1 MGYNA
6 PIELRYNLLILEKH
20 TLHFTDLGIDNRL
33 ETQLAHQGIT
43 QPTDIQAHAVP
54 TALAGHDIFA
64 QSKTGSGK
72 TLAFLLPAVQRV
84 MKQKA
89 LSKRDP
95 RVLIVAPTREL
106 ATQVFTQLRLL
117 IAGTNIKAIKI
128 LGGENFNDQIK
139 ALRNDPQ
146 FVVATPGRLAD
157 HLTKRTLQLSG
168 LELLIFDE
176 ADRILD
182 LGFTEQLKMIN
193 DLADHRLRQTLLFSA
208 TLDHAQVDALSR
220 NLLKKPKQIMLSA
233 ANEQHSDI
241 KQSLYLADHLDH
253 KEALLEHFLN
263 QDDVGQCI
271 IFTATRADTSRLSEA
286 LCAKGFK
293 AQPLAGDLAQN
304 KRLDIMD
311 AFSREN
317 FKILITTDV
326 ASRGLDLLSVTH
338 VINFD
343 LPKHAEEYVHR
354 IGRTGRA
361 GFKGSALSLVGPKDW
376 PSYLAIKAFLNDELK
391 FDSVDGLKAKF
402 KGIKEKKPVAVLAT
416 EKTVAAKKPVFKR
429 KAKPKKPSAPIKA
442 PINIDGDT
450 PMRRRKK
457 PEQE

>member
-1 MGYNA
+1 M
-6 PIELRYNLLILEKH
+6 
-20 TLHFTDLGIDNRL
+20 HFTDLGIDTRL
-33 ETQLAHQGIT
+33 ETQLAHQGIA

-117 IAGTNIKAIKI
+117 IAGANIKAVKI

-139 ALRNDPQ
+139 ALRNDPH

-157 HLTKRTLQLSG
+157 HITKRSLQLSG

-193 DLADHRLRQTLLFSA
+193 EQANHRLRQTLLFSA

-220 NLLKKPKQIMLSA
+220 NLLKKPKQITLSA

-241 KQSLYLADHLDH
+241 KQTLYLADHLDH
-253 KEALLEHFLN
+253 KEALLEHFLK

-286 LCAKGFK
+286 LNEKGFK
-293 AQPLAGDLAQN
+293 SVALAGDLTQS
-304 KRLDIMD
+304 KRLEIMD
-311 AFSREN
+311 SFSREN

-361 GFKGSALSLVGPKDW
+361 GFKGNALSLVGPKDW
-376 PSYLAIKAFLNDELK
+376 ASYLAIKSFLNDELV
-391 FDSVDGLKAKF
+391 FASVEGLKAKF
-402 KGIKEKKPVAVLAT
+402 KGIKEKKPAAT
-416 EKTVAAKKPVFKR
+416 VKTKKVTQVKKPHVKR
-429 KAKPKKPSAPIKA
+429 KAKPKKPVAPIKA
-442 PINIDGDT
+442 PMNIDGDS
-450 PMRRRKK
+450 PMRRKKK

>member
-1 MGYNA
+1 MENT
-6 PIELRYNLLILEKH
+6 
-20 TLHFTDLGIDNRL
+20 TLHFTDLGIDTRL

-117 IAGTNIKAIKI
+117 IAGTNIKAVKI

-139 ALRNDPQ
+139 ALRNDPH

-157 HLTKRTLQLSG
+157 HITKRSLQLSG

-193 DLADHRLRQTLLFSA
+193 EQANHRLRQTLLFSA

-220 NLLKKPKQIMLSA
+220 NLLKKPKQITLSA

-241 KQSLYLADHLDH
+241 KQTLYLADHLDH
-253 KEALLEHFLN
+253 KEALLEHFLK

-286 LCAKGFK
+286 LNTKGFK
-293 AQPLAGDLAQN
+293 SVALAGDLTQS

-311 AFSREN
+311 SFSREN

-361 GFKGSALSLVGPKDW
+361 GFKGNALSLVGPKDW
-376 PSYLAIKAFLNDELK
+376 TSYLAIKSFLNDELV
-391 FDSVDGLKAKF
+391 FASVDGLKAKF
-402 KGIKEKKPVAVLAT
+402 KGIKEKKPATTVVKTKKVAQV
-416 EKTVAAKKPVFKR
+416 KKPQVKR
-429 KAKPKKPSAPIKA
+429 KAKPKKPAAPIKA
-442 PINIDGDT
+442 PMNIDGNS
-450 PMRRRKK
+450 PMRRKKK

>member
-1 MGYNA
+1 M
-6 PIELRYNLLILEKH
+6 LILEKH
-20 TLHFTDLGIDNRL
+20 TLHFTDLGIDTRL

-117 IAGTNIKAIKI
+117 IAGTNIKAVKI

-139 ALRNDPQ
+139 ALRNDPH

-157 HLTKRTLQLSG
+157 HLKQRSLQLSG

-182 LGFTEQLKMIN
+182 LGFTDQLKLIN
-193 DLADHRLRQTLLFSA
+193 ELADHRLRQTLLFSA

-241 KQSLYLADHLDH
+241 KQTLYLADHLDH

-263 QDDVGQCI
+263 QDNVGQCI
-271 IFTATRADTSRLSEA
+271 IFTATRADTSRLSES
-286 LCAKGFK
+286 LNSKGFK
-293 AQPLAGDLAQN
+293 SVALAGDLTQS

-361 GFKGSALSLVGPKDW
+361 GFKGNALSLVGPKDW
-376 PSYLAIKAFLNDELK
+376 TSYLAIKSFLNDELS
-391 FDSVDGLKAKF
+391 FAAVEGLKAKF
-402 KGIKEKKPVAVLAT
+402 KGIKEKKVAPIKPT
-416 EKTVAAKKPVFKR
+416 KKAVTANKPQPKR
-429 KAKPKKPSAPIKA
+429 KAKPKKPAAPIKA
-442 PINIDGDT
+442 PLNIDGDT
-450 PMRRRKK
+450 PMRRKKK

>member
-1 MGYNA
+1 
-6 PIELRYNLLILEKH
+6 LQ
-20 TLHFTDLGIDNRL
+20 FTDLGIDTRL

-54 TALAGHDIFA
+54 TALAGYDIFA

-117 IAGTNIKAIKI
+117 IAGTNIKAVKI

-157 HLTKRTLQLSG
+157 HITKRSLQLSG

-193 DLADHRLRQTLLFSA
+193 EQANHRLRQTLLFSA

-220 NLLKKPKQIMLSA
+220 NLLKKPKQITLSA

-241 KQSLYLADHLDH
+241 KQTLYLADHLDH

-263 QDDVGQCI
+263 QDNVGQCI

-286 LCAKGFK
+286 LNAKGFK
-293 AQPLAGDLAQN
+293 SVALAGDLTQN

-311 AFSREN
+311 SFSREN

-361 GFKGSALSLVGPKDW
+361 GFKGNALSLVGPKDW
-376 PSYLAIKAFLNDELK
+376 ASYLAIKAFLNDELN
-391 FDSVDGLKAKF
+391 FASIDGLKAKF
-402 KGIKEKKPVAVLAT
+402 KGIKEKKPVSSFKKEKIVAV
-416 EKTVAAKKPVFKR
+416 KKPLFKR

-442 PINIDGDT
+442 PMNIDGDT
-450 PMRRRKK
+450 PMRRKKK

>member
-1 MGYNA
+1 MENT
-6 PIELRYNLLILEKH
+6 
-20 TLHFTDLGIDNRL
+20 TLHFTDLGIDTRL

-117 IAGTNIKAIKI
+117 IAGTNIKAVKI

-139 ALRNDPQ
+139 ALRNDPH

-157 HLTKRTLQLSG
+157 HITKRSLQLSG

-193 DLADHRLRQTLLFSA
+193 EQANHRLRQTLLFSA

-220 NLLKKPKQIMLSA
+220 NLLKKPKQITLSA

-241 KQSLYLADHLDH
+241 KQTLYLADHLDH
-253 KEALLEHFLN
+253 KEALLEHFLK

-286 LCAKGFK
+286 LNEKGFK
-293 AQPLAGDLAQN
+293 SVALAGDLTQS
-304 KRLDIMD
+304 KRLEIMD
-311 AFSREN
+311 SFSREN

-361 GFKGSALSLVGPKDW
+361 GFKGNALSLVGPKDW
-376 PSYLAIKAFLNDELK
+376 ASYLAIKSFLNDELV
-391 FDSVDGLKAKF
+391 FASVEGLKAKF
-402 KGIKEKKPVAVLAT
+402 KGIKEKKPAVT
-416 EKTVAAKKPVFKR
+416 VKTKKVTQVKKPQIKR
-429 KAKPKKPSAPIKA
+429 KAKPKKPVAPIKA
-442 PINIDGDT
+442 PMNIDGDS
-450 PMRRRKK
+450 PMRRKKK

>member
-1 MGYNA
+1 M
-6 PIELRYNLLILEKH
+6 
-20 TLHFTDLGIDNRL
+20 HFTDLGIDTRL

-117 IAGTNIKAIKI
+117 IAGTNIKAVKI

-139 ALRNDPQ
+139 ALRNDPH

-157 HLTKRTLQLSG
+157 HITKRSLQLSG

-193 DLADHRLRQTLLFSA
+193 EQANHRLRQTLLFSA

-220 NLLKKPKQIMLSA
+220 NLLKKPKQITLSA

-241 KQSLYLADHLDH
+241 KQTLYLADNLDH
-253 KEALLEHFLN
+253 KEALLEHFLK

-286 LCAKGFK
+286 LNDKGFK
-293 AQPLAGDLAQN
+293 SVALAGDLTQS
-304 KRLDIMD
+304 KRLEIMD
-311 AFSREN
+311 SFSREN

-361 GFKGSALSLVGPKDW
+361 GFKGNALSLVGPKDW
-376 PSYLAIKAFLNDELK
+376 ASYIAIKSFLNDELV
-391 FDSVDGLKAKF
+391 FASVEGLKAKF
-402 KGIKEKKPVAVLAT
+402 KGIKEKKPAAVV
-416 EKTVAAKKPVFKR
+416 KTKKVTQVKKPHVKR
-429 KAKPKKPSAPIKA
+429 KAKPKKPVAPIKA
-442 PINIDGDT
+442 PMNIDGDS
-450 PMRRRKK
+450 PMRRKKK

>member
-1 MGYNA
+1 M
-6 PIELRYNLLILEKH
+6 LILEKH
-20 TLHFTDLGIDNRL
+20 TLQFTDLGIDTRL

-117 IAGTNIKAIKI
+117 IAGTNIKAVKI

-157 HLTKRTLQLSG
+157 HITKRSLQLSG

-193 DLADHRLRQTLLFSA
+193 EQANHRLRQTLLFSA

-220 NLLKKPKQIMLSA
+220 NLLKKPKQITLSA

-241 KQSLYLADHLDH
+241 KQTLYLADHLDH

-263 QDDVGQCI
+263 QDNVGQCI

-286 LCAKGFK
+286 LNAKGFK
-293 AQPLAGDLAQN
+293 SVALAGDLTQN

-311 AFSREN
+311 SFSREN

-361 GFKGSALSLVGPKDW
+361 GFKGNALSLVGPKDW
-376 PSYLAIKAFLNDELK
+376 ASYLAIKAFLNDELN
-391 FDSVDGLKAKF
+391 FASIDGLKAKF
-402 KGIKEKKPVAVLAT
+402 KGIKEKKPVSSFKKEKIVAV
-416 EKTVAAKKPVFKR
+416 KKPLFKR
-429 KAKPKKPSAPIKA
+429 KAKPKKPSTPIKA
-442 PINIDGDT
+442 PMNIDGDT
-450 PMRRRKK
+450 PMRRKKK

>member
-1 MGYNA
+1 M
-6 PIELRYNLLILEKH
+6 LILEKH
-20 TLHFTDLGIDNRL
+20 TLHFTELGIDTRL
-33 ETQLAHQGIT
+33 ETQLAHQGIS

-117 IAGTNIKAIKI
+117 IAGTNIKAVKI

-139 ALRNDPQ
+139 ALRNDPH

-157 HLTKRTLQLSG
+157 HLKQRSLQLSG

-182 LGFTEQLKMIN
+182 LGFTDQLKLIN
-193 DLADHRLRQTLLFSA
+193 ELADHRLRQTLLFSA

-241 KQSLYLADHLDH
+241 KQTLYLADHLDH

-263 QDDVGQCI
+263 QDNVGQCI
-271 IFTATRADTSRLSEA
+271 IFTATRADTSRLSES
-286 LCAKGFK
+286 LNSKGFK
-293 AQPLAGDLAQN
+293 SVALAGDLTQS

-361 GFKGSALSLVGPKDW
+361 GFKGNALSLVGPKDW
-376 PSYLAIKAFLNDELK
+376 TSYLAIKSFLNDELS
-391 FDSVDGLKAKF
+391 FAAVEGLKAKF
-402 KGIKEKKPVAVLAT
+402 KGIKEKKVAPIKPT
-416 EKTVAAKKPVFKR
+416 KKAVTANKPQPKR
-429 KAKPKKPSAPIKA
+429 KAKPKKPAAPIKA
-442 PINIDGDT
+442 PLNIDGDT
-450 PMRRRKK
+450 PMRRKKK

>member
-1 MGYNA
+1 VQ
-6 PIELRYNLLILEKH
+6 
-20 TLHFTDLGIDNRL
+20 FTDLGIDTRL

-106 ATQVFTQLRLL
+106 ATQVFTQLRIL

-157 HLTKRTLQLSG
+157 HISKRSLQLSG

-182 LGFTEQLKMIN
+182 LGFTEQLTLIN
-193 DLADHRLRQTLLFSA
+193 EQANHRLRQTLLFSA

-220 NLLKKPKQIMLSA
+220 NLLKKPKQITLSA

-241 KQSLYLADHLDH
+241 KQTLYLADHLDH

-263 QDDVGQCI
+263 QDNVGQCI
-271 IFTATRADTSRLSEA
+271 IFTATRADTGRLSEA
-286 LCAKGFK
+286 LNAKGFK
-293 AQPLAGDLAQN
+293 SVALAGDLTQN

-311 AFSREN
+311 SFSREN

-361 GFKGSALSLVGPKDW
+361 GFKGNALSLVGPKDW
-376 PSYLAIKAFLNDELK
+376 ASYLAIKSFLNNELY
-391 FDSVDGLKAKF
+391 FASIDGLKAKF
-402 KGIKEKKPVAVLAT
+402 KGIKEKKPELVVAK
-416 EKTVAAKKPVFKR
+416 EKIAAVKKPLFKR

-442 PINIDGDT
+442 PMNIDGDT

>member
-1 MGYNA
+1 
-6 PIELRYNLLILEKH
+6 
-20 TLHFTDLGIDNRL
+20 LHFTDLGIDTRL

-117 IAGTNIKAIKI
+117 IAGTNIKAVKI

-139 ALRNDPQ
+139 ALRNDPH

-157 HLTKRTLQLSG
+157 HITKRSLQLSG

-193 DLADHRLRQTLLFSA
+193 EQANHRLRQTLLFSA

-220 NLLKKPKQIMLSA
+220 NLLKKPKQITLSA

-241 KQSLYLADHLDH
+241 KQTLYLADHLDH
-253 KEALLEHFLN
+253 KEALLEHFLK

-286 LCAKGFK
+286 LNTKGFK
-293 AQPLAGDLAQN
+293 SVALAGDLTQS

-311 AFSREN
+311 SFSREN

-361 GFKGSALSLVGPKDW
+361 GFKGNALSLVGPKDW
-376 PSYLAIKAFLNDELK
+376 TSYLAIKSFLNDELV
-391 FDSVDGLKAKF
+391 FASVDGLKAKF
-402 KGIKEKKPVAVLAT
+402 KGIKEKKPATTVVKTKKVAQV
-416 EKTVAAKKPVFKR
+416 KKPQVKR
-429 KAKPKKPSAPIKA
+429 KAKPKKPAAPIKA
-442 PINIDGDT
+442 PMNIDGNS
-450 PMRRRKK
+450 PMRRKKK

>member
-1 MGYNA
+1 M
-6 PIELRYNLLILEKH
+6 LILEKH
-20 TLHFTDLGIDNRL
+20 TLHFTDLGIDTRL

-117 IAGTNIKAIKI
+117 IAGTNIKAVKI

-139 ALRNDPQ
+139 ALRNDPH

-157 HLTKRTLQLSG
+157 HLKQRSLQLSG

-182 LGFTEQLKMIN
+182 LGFTDQLKLIN
-193 DLADHRLRQTLLFSA
+193 ELADHRLRQTLLFSA

-241 KQSLYLADHLDH
+241 KQTLYLADHLDH

-263 QDDVGQCI
+263 QDNVGQCI
-271 IFTATRADTSRLSEA
+271 IFTATRADTSRLSES
-286 LCAKGFK
+286 LNSKGFK
-293 AQPLAGDLAQN
+293 SVALAGDLTQS

-361 GFKGSALSLVGPKDW
+361 GFKGNALSLVGPKDW
-376 PSYLAIKAFLNDELK
+376 ASYLAIKSFLNDELS
-391 FDSVDGLKAKF
+391 FAAVEGLKAKF
-402 KGIKEKKPVAVLAT
+402 KGIKEKKVAPIKAT
-416 EKTVAAKKPVFKR
+416 KKAVTANKPQPKR
-429 KAKPKKPSAPIKA
+429 KAKPKKPAAPIKA
-442 PINIDGDT
+442 PLNIDGDT
-450 PMRRRKK
+450 PMRRKKK

>member
-1 MGYNA
+1 M
-6 PIELRYNLLILEKH
+6 
-20 TLHFTDLGIDNRL
+20 HFTDLGIDTRL

-54 TALAGHDIFA
+54 AALAGHDIFA

-117 IAGTNIKAIKI
+117 IAGTNIKAVKI

-139 ALRNDPQ
+139 ALRNDPH

-157 HLTKRTLQLSG
+157 HLKQRSLQLSG

-182 LGFTEQLKMIN
+182 LGFTDQLKLIN
-193 DLADHRLRQTLLFSA
+193 ELADHRLRQTLLFSA

-241 KQSLYLADHLDH
+241 KQTLYLADHLDH

-263 QDDVGQCI
+263 QDNVGQCI
-271 IFTATRADTSRLSEA
+271 IFTATRADTSRLSES
-286 LCAKGFK
+286 LNSKGFK
-293 AQPLAGDLAQN
+293 SVALAGDLTQS

-361 GFKGSALSLVGPKDW
+361 GFKGNALSLVGPKDW
-376 PSYLAIKAFLNDELK
+376 ASYLAIKSFLNDELS
-391 FDSVDGLKAKF
+391 FAAVEGLKAKF
-402 KGIKEKKPVAVLAT
+402 KGIKEKKVAPIKPT
-416 EKTVAAKKPVFKR
+416 KKAVTANKPQPKR
-429 KAKPKKPSAPIKA
+429 KAKPKKPAAPIKA
-442 PINIDGDT
+442 PLNIDGDT
-450 PMRRRKK
+450 PMRRKKK

>member
-1 MGYNA
+1 MEN
-6 PIELRYNLLILEKH
+6 I
-20 TLHFTDLGIDNRL
+20 TLHFTDLGIDTRL

-117 IAGTNIKAIKI
+117 IAGTAIKAVKV

-157 HLTKRTLQLSG
+157 HVTKRSLQLSG

-182 LGFTEQLKMIN
+182 LGFTEQLKLIN
-193 DLADHRLRQTLLFSA
+193 DEANHRLRQTLLFSA

-220 NLLKKPKQIMLSA
+220 NLLKKPKQITLSA

-241 KQSLYLADHLDH
+241 TQTLYLADHLDH
-253 KEALLEHFLN
+253 KEALLAHFLK
-263 QDDVGQCI
+263 QDEVGQCI
-271 IFTATRADTSRLSEA
+271 IFTATRADTSRLSEE
-286 LCAKGFK
+286 LNNKGFK
-293 AQPLAGDLAQN
+293 SVALAGDLTQS

-311 AFSREN
+311 SFSRGN

-361 GFKGSALSLVGPKDW
+361 GFKGTAISLVGPKDW
-376 PSYLAIKAFLNDELK
+376 ASYLAIKSFLNDELK
-391 FDSVDGLKAKF
+391 FATIDGLKAKF
-402 KGIKEKKPVAVLAT
+402 KGIKEKKPAAT
-416 EKTVAAKKPVFKR
+416 VKAKKVTHVKKPQIKR
-429 KAKPKKPSAPIKA
+429 KAKPKKPAAPIKA
-442 PINIDGDT
+442 PMNIDGDS
-450 PMRRRKK
+450 PMRRKKK

>member
-1 MGYNA
+1 M
-6 PIELRYNLLILEKH
+6 LILEKH
-20 TLHFTDLGIDNRL
+20 TLHFTELGIDTRL

-117 IAGTNIKAIKI
+117 IAGTNIKAVKI

-139 ALRNDPQ
+139 ALRNDPH

-157 HLTKRTLQLSG
+157 HLKQRSLQLSG

-182 LGFTEQLKMIN
+182 LGFTDQLKLIN
-193 DLADHRLRQTLLFSA
+193 ELADHRLRQTLLFSA

-241 KQSLYLADHLDH
+241 KQTLYLADHLDH

-263 QDDVGQCI
+263 QDNVGQCI
-271 IFTATRADTSRLSEA
+271 IFTATRADTSRLSES
-286 LCAKGFK
+286 LNSKGFK
-293 AQPLAGDLAQN
+293 SVALAGDLTQS

-361 GFKGSALSLVGPKDW
+361 GFKGNALSLVGPKDW
-376 PSYLAIKAFLNDELK
+376 ASYLAIKSFLNDELS
-391 FDSVDGLKAKF
+391 FAAVEGLKAKF
-402 KGIKEKKPVAVLAT
+402 KGIKEKKVTPIKPTKKAVT
-416 EKTVAAKKPVFKR
+416 TNKPQPKR
-429 KAKPKKPSAPIKA
+429 KAKPKKPAAPIKA
-442 PINIDGDT
+442 PLNIDGDT
-450 PMRRRKK
+450 PMRRKKK

>member
-1 MGYNA
+1 
-6 PIELRYNLLILEKH
+6 LQ
-20 TLHFTDLGIDNRL
+20 FTDLGIDTRL

-117 IAGTNIKAIKI
+117 IAGTAIKAVKI

-157 HLTKRTLQLSG
+157 HITKRSLQLSG

-193 DLADHRLRQTLLFSA
+193 EQANHRLRQTLLFSA

-220 NLLKKPKQIMLSA
+220 NLLKKPKQITLSA

-241 KQSLYLADHLDH
+241 KQTLYLADHLDH

-271 IFTATRADTSRLSEA
+271 IFTATRSDTSRLSEA
-286 LCAKGFK
+286 LNAKGFK
-293 AQPLAGDLAQN
+293 SVALAGDLTQN

-311 AFSREN
+311 SFSREN

-338 VINFD
+338 VIN
-343 LPKHAEEYVHR
+343 
-354 IGRTGRA
+354 
-361 GFKGSALSLVGPKDW
+361 LVGPKDW
-376 PSYLAIKAFLNDELK
+376 ASYLAIKSFLNDELV
-391 FDSVDGLKAKF
+391 FASVEGLKAKF
-402 KGIKEKKPVAVLAT
+402 KGIKEKKPEATWDKSKEKSAAV
-416 EKTVAAKKPVFKR
+416 KKPVFKR
-429 KAKPKKPSAPIKA
+429 KAKPKKPTAPIKA
-442 PINIDGDT
+442 PMNIDGDT
-450 PMRRRKK
+450 PMRRKK
-457 PEQE
+457 KTEQE

>member
-1 MGYNA
+1 M
-6 PIELRYNLLILEKH
+6 LILEKH
-20 TLHFTDLGIDNRL
+20 TLHFTELGIDTRL
-33 ETQLAHQGIT
+33 ETQLAHKGIT

-54 TALAGHDIFA
+54 TALAGYDIFA

-117 IAGTNIKAIKI
+117 IAGTNIKAVKI

-139 ALRNDPQ
+139 ALRNDPH

-157 HLTKRTLQLSG
+157 HLKQRSLQLSG

-182 LGFTEQLKMIN
+182 LGFTDQLKLIN
-193 DLADHRLRQTLLFSA
+193 ELADHRLRQTLLFSA

-241 KQSLYLADHLDH
+241 KQTLYLADHLDH

-263 QDDVGQCI
+263 QDNVGQCI
-271 IFTATRADTSRLSEA
+271 IFTATRADTSRLSES
-286 LCAKGFK
+286 LNSKGFK
-293 AQPLAGDLAQN
+293 SVALAGDLTQS

-361 GFKGSALSLVGPKDW
+361 GF
-376 PSYLAIKAFLNDELK
+376 
-391 FDSVDGLKAKF
+391 
-402 KGIKEKKPVAVLAT
+402 
-416 EKTVAAKKPVFKR
+416 
-429 KAKPKKPSAPIKA
+429 
-442 PINIDGDT
+442 
-450 PMRRRKK
+450 
-457 PEQE
+457 

>member
-1 MGYNA
+1 MQ
-6 PIELRYNLLILEKH
+6 
-20 TLHFTDLGIDNRL
+20 FTDLGIDTRL

-117 IAGTNIKAIKI
+117 IAGTAIKAVKI

-157 HLTKRTLQLSG
+157 HITKRSLQLSG

-193 DLADHRLRQTLLFSA
+193 EQANHRLRQTLLFSA

-220 NLLKKPKQIMLSA
+220 NLLKKPKQITLSA

-241 KQSLYLADHLDH
+241 KQTLYLADHLDH

-271 IFTATRADTSRLSEA
+271 IFTATRSDTSRLSEA
-286 LCAKGFK
+286 LNAKGFK
-293 AQPLAGDLAQN
+293 SVALAGDLTQS

-311 AFSREN
+311 SFSREN

-361 GFKGSALSLVGPKDW
+361 GFKGNAISLVGPKDW
-376 PSYLAIKAFLNDELK
+376 ASYLAIKAFLNDELK
-391 FDSVDGLKAKF
+391 FASVESLKAKF
-402 KGIKEKKPVAVLAT
+402 KGLKEKKPEAAWDKSKEKAAAV
-416 EKTVAAKKPVFKR
+416 KKPAFKR
-429 KAKPKKPSAPIKA
+429 KAKPKKPTAPIKA
-442 PINIDGDT
+442 PMNIDGDT
-450 PMRRRKK
+450 PMRRKK
-457 PEQE
+457 SLSRNNYELPRNHTNIICKRSE

>member
-1 MGYNA
+1 
-6 PIELRYNLLILEKH
+6 LLILEKH
-20 TLHFTDLGIDNRL
+20 TLHFTDLGIDTRL

-117 IAGTNIKAIKI
+117 IAGTNIKAVKI

-139 ALRNDPQ
+139 ALRNDPH

-157 HLTKRTLQLSG
+157 HLKQRSLQLSG

-182 LGFTEQLKMIN
+182 LGFTDQLKLIN
-193 DLADHRLRQTLLFSA
+193 ELADHRLRQTLLFSA

-241 KQSLYLADHLDH
+241 KQTLYLADHLDH

-263 QDDVGQCI
+263 QDNVGQCI
-271 IFTATRADTSRLSEA
+271 IFTATRADTSRLSES
-286 LCAKGFK
+286 LNSKGFK
-293 AQPLAGDLAQN
+293 SVALAGDLTQS

-361 GFKGSALSLVGPKDW
+361 GFKGNALSLVGPKDW
-376 PSYLAIKAFLNDELK
+376 ASYLAIKSFLNDELS
-391 FDSVDGLKAKF
+391 FAAVEGFKAKF
-402 KGIKEKKPVAVLAT
+402 KGIKEKKVAPIKPT
-416 EKTVAAKKPVFKR
+416 KKAVTANKPQPKR
-429 KAKPKKPSAPIKA
+429 KAKPKKPAAPIKA
-442 PINIDGDT
+442 PLNIDGDT
-450 PMRRRKK
+450 PMRRKKK

>member
-1 MGYNA
+1 M
-6 PIELRYNLLILEKH
+6 
-20 TLHFTDLGIDNRL
+20 HFTDLGIDTRL

-117 IAGTNIKAIKI
+117 IAGTNIKAVKI

-139 ALRNDPQ
+139 ALRNDPH

-157 HLTKRTLQLSG
+157 HLNQRSLQLSG

-182 LGFTEQLKMIN
+182 LGFTDQLKLIN
-193 DLADHRLRQTLLFSA
+193 ELADHRLRQTLLFSA

-241 KQSLYLADHLDH
+241 KQTLYLADHLDH

-263 QDDVGQCI
+263 QDNVGQCI
-271 IFTATRADTSRLSEA
+271 IFTATRADTSRLSES
-286 LCAKGFK
+286 LNSKDFK
-293 AQPLAGDLAQN
+293 SVALAGDLTQS

-361 GFKGSALSLVGPKDW
+361 GFKGNALSLVGPKDW
-376 PSYLAIKAFLNDELK
+376 ASYLAIKSFLNDELS
-391 FDSVDGLKAKF
+391 FATVEGLKAKF
-402 KGIKEKKPVAVLAT
+402 KGIKEKQVAPIKPTKKAVT
-416 EKTVAAKKPVFKR
+416 TNKPQPNRKKKKKKP
-429 KAKPKKPSAPIKA
+429 ATPIKA
-442 PINIDGDT
+442 PLNIDGYT
-450 PMRRRKK
+450 LMRRKKK

>member
-1 MGYNA
+1 
-6 PIELRYNLLILEKH
+6 
-20 TLHFTDLGIDNRL
+20 LHFTDLGIDTRL

-117 IAGTNIKAIKI
+117 IAGTNIKAVKI

-139 ALRNDPQ
+139 ALRNDPH

-157 HLTKRTLQLSG
+157 HLKQRSLQLSG

-182 LGFTEQLKMIN
+182 LGFTDQLKLIN
-193 DLADHRLRQTLLFSA
+193 ELADHRLRQTLLFSA

-241 KQSLYLADHLDH
+241 KQTLYLADHLDH

-263 QDDVGQCI
+263 QDNVGQCI
-271 IFTATRADTSRLSEA
+271 IFTATRADTSRLSES
-286 LCAKGFK
+286 LNSKGFK
-293 AQPLAGDLAQN
+293 SVALAGDLTQS

-361 GFKGSALSLVGPKDW
+361 GFKGNALSLVGPKDW
-376 PSYLAIKAFLNDELK
+376 ASYLAIKSFLNDELS
-391 FDSVDGLKAKF
+391 FAAVEGFKAKF
-402 KGIKEKKPVAVLAT
+402 KGIKEKKVAPIKPT
-416 EKTVAAKKPVFKR
+416 KKAVTANKPQPKR
-429 KAKPKKPSAPIKA
+429 KAKPKKPAAPIKA
-442 PINIDGDT
+442 PLNIDGDT
-450 PMRRRKK
+450 PMRRKKK

>member
-1 MGYNA
+1 M
-6 PIELRYNLLILEKH
+6 LILEKH
-20 TLHFTDLGIDNRL
+20 TLQFTDLGIDTRL

-54 TALAGHDIFA
+54 TALAGYDIFA

-117 IAGTNIKAIKI
+117 IAGTAIKAVKI

-157 HLTKRTLQLSG
+157 HITKRSLQLSG

-193 DLADHRLRQTLLFSA
+193 EQANHRLRQTLLFSA

-220 NLLKKPKQIMLSA
+220 NLLKKPKQITLSA

-241 KQSLYLADHLDH
+241 KQTLYLADHLDH

-271 IFTATRADTSRLSEA
+271 IFTATRSDTSRLSEA
-286 LCAKGFK
+286 LNAKGFK
-293 AQPLAGDLAQN
+293 SVALAGDLTQS

-311 AFSREN
+311 SFSREN

-361 GFKGSALSLVGPKDW
+361 GFKGNAISLVGPKDW
-376 PSYLAIKAFLNDELK
+376 ASYLAIKAFLNDELK
-391 FDSVDGLKAKF
+391 FASVEGLKAKF
-402 KGIKEKKPVAVLAT
+402 KGLKEKKPEATWDKSKEKAAAV
-416 EKTVAAKKPVFKR
+416 KKPVFKR
-429 KAKPKKPSAPIKA
+429 KAKPKKPTAPIKA
-442 PINIDGDT
+442 PMNIDGDT
-450 PMRRRKK
+450 PMRRKK
-457 PEQE
+457 KTEQE

>member
-1 MGYNA
+1 M
-6 PIELRYNLLILEKH
+6 LILEKH
-20 TLHFTDLGIDNRL
+20 TLQFTDLGIDTRL

-117 IAGTNIKAIKI
+117 IAGTAIKAVKI

-157 HLTKRTLQLSG
+157 HITKRSLQLSG

-193 DLADHRLRQTLLFSA
+193 EQANHRLRQTLLFSA
-208 TLDHAQVDALSR
+208 TLDHVQVDALSR
-220 NLLKKPKQIMLSA
+220 NLLKKPKQITLSA

-241 KQSLYLADHLDH
+241 KQTLYLADHLDH

-263 QDDVGQCI
+263 QDDVGPCI
-271 IFTATRADTSRLSEA
+271 IFTATRSDTSRLSEA
-286 LCAKGFK
+286 LNAKGFK
-293 AQPLAGDLAQN
+293 SVALAGDLTQN

-311 AFSREN
+311 SFSREN

-361 GFKGSALSLVGPKDW
+361 GFKGNAISLVGPKDW
-376 PSYLAIKAFLNDELK
+376 ASYLAIKAFLNDELK
-391 FDSVDGLKAKF
+391 FASVESLKAKF
-402 KGIKEKKPVAVLAT
+402 KGLKEKKPEAAWDKSKEKAAAV
-416 EKTVAAKKPVFKR
+416 KKPAFKR
-429 KAKPKKPSAPIKA
+429 KAKPKKPTAPIKA
-442 PINIDGDT
+442 PMNIDGDT
-450 PMRRRKK
+450 PMRRKKK

>member
-1 MGYNA
+1 
-6 PIELRYNLLILEKH
+6 LENT
-20 TLHFTDLGIDNRL
+20 TLHFTDLGIDTRL

-117 IAGTNIKAIKI
+117 IAGTNIKAVKI

-139 ALRNDPQ
+139 ALRNDPH

-157 HLTKRTLQLSG
+157 HITKRSLQLSG

-193 DLADHRLRQTLLFSA
+193 EQANHRLRQTLLFSA

-220 NLLKKPKQIMLSA
+220 NLLKKPKQITLSA

-241 KQSLYLADHLDH
+241 KQTLYLADHLDH
-253 KEALLEHFLN
+253 KEALLEHFLK

-286 LCAKGFK
+286 LNAKGFK
-293 AQPLAGDLAQN
+293 SVALAGDLTQS
-304 KRLDIMD
+304 KRLEIMD
-311 AFSREN
+311 SFSREN

-361 GFKGSALSLVGPKDW
+361 GFKGNALSLVGPKDW
-376 PSYLAIKAFLNDELK
+376 ASYLAIKSFLNDELA
-391 FDSVDGLKAKF
+391 FASVDGLKAKF
-402 KGIKEKKPVAVLAT
+402 KGIKEKKPAT
-416 EKTVAAKKPVFKR
+416 AALKTKKVVQVKKPQVKR
-429 KAKPKKPSAPIKA
+429 KAKPKKPAAPIKA
-442 PINIDGDT
+442 PMNIDGNS
-450 PMRRRKK
+450 PMRRKKK

>member
-1 MGYNA
+1 
-6 PIELRYNLLILEKH
+6 LLILEKH
-20 TLHFTDLGIDNRL
+20 TLQFTDLGIDTRL

-117 IAGTNIKAIKI
+117 IAGTAIKAVKI

-157 HLTKRTLQLSG
+157 HITKRSLQLSG

-193 DLADHRLRQTLLFSA
+193 KQANHRLRQTLLFSA

-220 NLLKKPKQIMLSA
+220 NLLKKPKQITLSA

-241 KQSLYLADHLDH
+241 KQTLYLADHLDH

-271 IFTATRADTSRLSEA
+271 IFTATRSDTSRLSEA
-286 LCAKGFK
+286 LNAKGFK
-293 AQPLAGDLAQN
+293 SVALAGDLTQN

-311 AFSREN
+311 SFSREN

-361 GFKGSALSLVGPKDW
+361 GFKGNAISLVGPKDW
-376 PSYLAIKAFLNDELK
+376 ASYLAIKAFLNDELK
-391 FDSVDGLKAKF
+391 FASVESLKAKF
-402 KGIKEKKPVAVLAT
+402 KGLKEKKPEAAWDKSKEKAAAV
-416 EKTVAAKKPVFKR
+416 KKPAFKR
-429 KAKPKKPSAPIKA
+429 KAKPKKPTSPIKA
-442 PINIDGDT
+442 PMNIDGDT
-450 PMRRRKK
+450 PMRRKKK

>member
-1 MGYNA
+1 M
-6 PIELRYNLLILEKH
+6 
-20 TLHFTDLGIDNRL
+20 HFTDLGIDTRL

-117 IAGTNIKAIKI
+117 IAGTNIKAVKI

-139 ALRNDPQ
+139 ALRNDPH

-157 HLTKRTLQLSG
+157 HLNQRSLQLSG

-182 LGFTEQLKMIN
+182 LGFTDQLKLIN
-193 DLADHRLRQTLLFSA
+193 ELADHRLRQTLLFSA

-241 KQSLYLADHLDH
+241 KQTLYLADHLDH
-253 KEALLEHFLN
+253 KEALLEYFLN
-263 QDDVGQCI
+263 QDNVGQCI
-271 IFTATRADTSRLSEA
+271 IFTATRADTSRLSE
-286 LCAKGFK
+286 LLNSKDFK
-293 AQPLAGDLAQN
+293 SVALAGDLTQS

-343 LPKHAEEYVHR
+343 LPKQAEEYVHR

-361 GFKGSALSLVGPKDW
+361 GFKGNALSLVGPKDW
-376 PSYLAIKAFLNDELK
+376 PSYLAIKSFLNDELV
-391 FDSVDGLKAKF
+391 FASVDGLNAKF
-402 KGIKEKKPVAVLAT
+402 KGIKEKKFVPIKSTKEAVAIN
-416 EKTVAAKKPVFKR
+416 KPKPKR
-429 KAKPKKPSAPIKA
+429 KAKPKKPVAPIKA
-442 PINIDGDT
+442 PLNIDGDT
-450 PMRRRKK
+450 PMRRKKK

>member
-1 MGYNA
+1 MENT
-6 PIELRYNLLILEKH
+6 
-20 TLHFTDLGIDNRL
+20 TLHFTDLGIDTRL

-54 TALAGHDIFA
+54 TALAGYDIFA

-117 IAGTNIKAIKI
+117 IAGTNIKAVKI

-139 ALRNDPQ
+139 ALRNDPH

-157 HLTKRTLQLSG
+157 HLTQRSLQLSG

-193 DLADHRLRQTLLFSA
+193 EQADHRLRQTLLFSA

-233 ANEQHSDI
+233 ANEQHADI
-241 KQSLYLADHLDH
+241 KQRLYLADHLDH
-253 KEALLEHFLN
+253 KQALLEYFVK
-263 QDDVGQCI
+263 QDEVGQCI
-271 IFTATRADTSRLSEA
+271 IFTATRADTTRLSEM
-286 LCAKGFK
+286 LINKGLKAK
-293 AQPLAGDLAQN
+293 ALAGDLTQN
-304 KRLDIMD
+304 KRLEIMD
-311 AFSREN
+311 EFSREN

-361 GFKGSALSLVGPKDW
+361 GFKGTAISLVGPKDW
-376 PSYLAIKAFLNDELK
+376 PSYKAIKSFLNNELV
-391 FDSVDGLKAKF
+391 FDTVQGLTGKF
-402 KGIKEKKPVAVLAT
+402 KGLKEPKVEKPKTNVQKKNKPKAKSPTARKV
-416 EKTVAAKKPVFKR
+416 KAKKPQ
-429 KAKPKKPSAPIKA
+429 APIKA
-442 PINIDGDT
+442 PLNIDGDA

>member
-1 MGYNA
+1 M
-6 PIELRYNLLILEKH
+6 
-20 TLHFTDLGIDNRL
+20 HFTDLGIDTRL

-117 IAGTNIKAIKI
+117 IAGTNIKAVKI

-139 ALRNDPQ
+139 ALRNDPH

-157 HLTKRTLQLSG
+157 HLKQRSLQLSG

-182 LGFTEQLKMIN
+182 LGFTDQLKLIN
-193 DLADHRLRQTLLFSA
+193 ELADHRLRQTLLFSA

-241 KQSLYLADHLDH
+241 KQTLYLADHLDH

-263 QDDVGQCI
+263 QDNVGQCI
-271 IFTATRADTSRLSEA
+271 IFTATRADTSRLSES
-286 LCAKGFK
+286 LNSKGFK
-293 AQPLAGDLAQN
+293 SVALAGDLTQS

-361 GFKGSALSLVGPKDW
+361 GFKGNALSLVGPKDW
-376 PSYLAIKAFLNDELK
+376 TSYLAIKSFLNDELS
-391 FDSVDGLKAKF
+391 FAAVEGLKAKF
-402 KGIKEKKPVAVLAT
+402 KGIKEKKVAPIKPT
-416 EKTVAAKKPVFKR
+416 KKAVTANKPQPKR
-429 KAKPKKPSAPIKA
+429 KAKPKKPAAPIKA
-442 PINIDGDT
+442 PLNIDGDT
-450 PMRRRKK
+450 PMRRKKK

>member
-1 MGYNA
+1 M
-6 PIELRYNLLILEKH
+6 
-20 TLHFTDLGIDNRL
+20 HFTDLGIDTRL

-117 IAGTNIKAIKI
+117 IAGTAIKAVKV

-157 HLTKRTLQLSG
+157 HVTKRSLQLSG

-182 LGFTEQLKMIN
+182 LGFTEQLKLIN
-193 DLADHRLRQTLLFSA
+193 DEANHRLRQTLLFSA

-220 NLLKKPKQIMLSA
+220 NLLKKPKQITLSA

-241 KQSLYLADHLDH
+241 TQTLYLADHLDH
-253 KEALLEHFLN
+253 KEALLTHFLK
-263 QDDVGQCI
+263 QDEVGQCI
-271 IFTATRADTSRLSEA
+271 IFTATRADTSRLSEE
-286 LCAKGFK
+286 LNNKGFK
-293 AQPLAGDLAQN
+293 SVALAGDLTQS

-311 AFSREN
+311 SFSRGN

-361 GFKGSALSLVGPKDW
+361 GFKGTAISLVGPKDW
-376 PSYLAIKAFLNDELK
+376 ASYLSIKSFLNDELK
-391 FDSVDGLKAKF
+391 FASIDGLKAKF
-402 KGIKEKKPVAVLAT
+402 KGIKEKKPASTL
-416 EKTVAAKKPVFKR
+416 KAKKVTQVKKPQIKR
-429 KAKPKKPSAPIKA
+429 KAKPKKPVAPIKA
-442 PINIDGDT
+442 PMNIDGDS
-450 PMRRRKK
+450 PMRRKKK

>member
-6 PIELRYNLLILEKH
+6 RINLQDLLILEKY
-20 TLHFTDLGIDNRL
+20 TLHFTDLGIDTRL

-117 IAGTNIKAIKI
+117 IAGTNIKAVKI

-139 ALRNDPQ
+139 ALRNDPH

-157 HLTKRTLQLSG
+157 HLKQRSLQLSG

-182 LGFTEQLKMIN
+182 LGFTDQLKLIN
-193 DLADHRLRQTLLFSA
+193 ELADHRLRQTLLFSA

-241 KQSLYLADHLDH
+241 KQTLYLADHLDH

-263 QDDVGQCI
+263 QDNVGQCI
-271 IFTATRADTSRLSEA
+271 IFTATRADTSRLSES
-286 LCAKGFK
+286 LNSKGFK
-293 AQPLAGDLAQN
+293 SVALAGDLTQS

-361 GFKGSALSLVGPKDW
+361 GFKGNALSLVGPKDW
-376 PSYLAIKAFLNDELK
+376 ASYLAIKSFLNDELS
-391 FDSVDGLKAKF
+391 FAAVEGFKAKF
-402 KGIKEKKPVAVLAT
+402 KGIKEKKVAPIKPT
-416 EKTVAAKKPVFKR
+416 KKAVTANKPQPKR
-429 KAKPKKPSAPIKA
+429 KAKPKKPAAPIKA
-442 PINIDGDT
+442 PLNIDGDT
-450 PMRRRKK
+450 PMRRKKK

>member
-1 MGYNA
+1 M
-6 PIELRYNLLILEKH
+6 LILEKH
-20 TLHFTDLGIDNRL
+20 TLQFTDLGIDTRL

-117 IAGTNIKAIKI
+117 IAGTAIKAVKI

-157 HLTKRTLQLSG
+157 HITKRSLQLSG

-193 DLADHRLRQTLLFSA
+193 EQANHRLRQTLLFSA

-220 NLLKKPKQIMLSA
+220 NLLKKPKQITLSA

-241 KQSLYLADHLDH
+241 KQTLYLADHLDH

-271 IFTATRADTSRLSEA
+271 IFTATRSDTSRLSEA
-286 LCAKGFK
+286 LNAKGFK
-293 AQPLAGDLAQN
+293 SVALAGDLTQN

-311 AFSREN
+311 SFSREN

-326 ASRGLDLLSVTH
+326 ASRGLDFPNVDW
-338 VINFD
+338 VIQYD
-343 LPKHAEEYVHR
+343 CPIDIESYIHR
-354 IGRTGRA
+354 VGRTARA
-361 GFKGSALSLVGPKDW
+361 KTKGIAITLVEERDQYGLGKIEELIGSVIAKSPV
-376 PSYLAIKAFLNDELK
+376 PAFL
-391 FDSVDGLKAKF
+391 
-402 KGIKEKKPVAVLAT
+402 
-416 EKTVAAKKPVFKR
+416 
-429 KAKPKKPSAPIKA
+429 
-442 PINIDGDT
+442 GDT
-450 PMRRRKK
+450 PAYEPKKKRSSTKK
-457 PEQE
+457 PFNRNNRHRNNNKNRNNKNNRNKNYSKKK